1 MPQRY
6 QSASA
11 FRTALEARLK
21 NASVGEQRDLERLR
35 RQVAFERLLARL
47 FADADPP
54 WLLKGGYAF
63 ELRLRQDQA
72 HHARATKDIDLTV
85 PIPARLGEDAGADPI
100 IVVRDRLQEAA
111 ERDLDDWFIIRI
123 GEPVADLD
131 AAPYGGAR
139 FPVEVVLA
147 GRRFAHF
154 HLDVGL
160 GDAVIAPPDWLTGQE
175 TLDFAEIPA
184 PRVAVMPIAQQF
196 AEKIHAYS
204 LPRDG
209 RRENTRVKDLVDL
222 MLLLKLG
229 LLDTNITTQALE
241 ATFARRQTHAI
252 PQMLPVPPASWRAPF
267 AALAQECGLDI
278 TTPQEAYARLS
289 SYWSTLRSIRDEQN
303 EQGN

>member
-1 MPQRY
+1 MSQRY

-11 FRTALEARLK
+11 FRTALETRLK
-21 NASVGEQRDLERLR
+21 NISLVGQRDLERLR

-47 FADADPP
+47 FADPEPP

-72 HHARATKDIDLTV
+72 QHARATKDIDLAIPV
-85 PIPARLGEDAGADPI
+85 PARLGGDASADPL
-100 IVVRDRLQEAA
+100 VTVRDRLQEAA
-111 ERDLDDWFIIRI
+111 ERDLDDWFIFRI
-123 GEPVADLD
+123 GASIADLD

-147 GRRFAHF
+147 GRRFARF

-160 GDAVIAPPDWLTGQE
+160 GDAIIMPAEWLTGHE
-175 TLDFAEIPA
+175 TLAFAEITPA
-184 PRVAVMPIAQQF
+184 HIAVMPIAQQL

-222 MLLLKLG
+222 VLLLKLG
-229 LLDTNITTQALE
+229 LPDTSTVTQALE
-241 ATFARRQTHAI
+241 ATFMRRQTHAI
-252 PQMLPVPPASWRAPF
+252 PQTLPAPPASWREPF

-278 TTPQEAYARLS
+278 MTPDEAYERLS
-289 SYWSTLRSIRDEQN
+289 IYWPTLPIVRHELD